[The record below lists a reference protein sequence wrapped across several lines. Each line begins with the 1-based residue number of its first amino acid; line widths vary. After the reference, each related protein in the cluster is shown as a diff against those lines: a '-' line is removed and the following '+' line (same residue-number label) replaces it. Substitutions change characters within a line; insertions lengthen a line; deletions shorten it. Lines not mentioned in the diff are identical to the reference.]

1 MRVSIVKSRSGKSAI
16 ASAAYQSGDILHSD
30 RLGKTF
36 QYSGKEE
43 IVHSE
48 ILLPQNAPHEYIDRE
63 TLWNAVEEVQNKS
76 NSRYARQFVIAI
88 PNEWTRDEAIERARE
103 YLQNS
108 FVERGMAVDWAY
120 HEKDGNQES
129 QDNHHIHALCTVRG
143 FNQDGTWASME
154 KKEFALDSN
163 GERIPIIDPKTGEQK
178 VRVRERNGH
187 HSEEK
192 LWKRVTVQANEW
204 NSRDFLKQVKQEW
217 ADTCN
222 RHLSIESQID
232 PRSHQ
237 ERGLETLPL
246 LHEGSKVREMSLRGI
261 ETDVHQE
268 NLERKKYNETVSRLQ
283 AEIEKSRAQLD
294 QTVKKIIELEA
305 PNGPILRRKENIYGS
320 CAGNYCQLSGSNYPV
335 IKRDQQA
342 GKSNNATDHRS
353 YENTIIQNNVN
364 MLTYNA
370 GELYNSPLF
379 VTENA
384 ANEIKHRHKIRH

>member
-1 MRVSIVKSRSGKSAI
+1 MAIFYMRASIVKSSSGKSAV
-16 ASAAYQSGDILHSD
+16 ASAAYQSGDKLHSE
-30 RLGKTF
+30 RLGETF

-129 QDNHHIHALCTVRG
+129 QDNHHIHVLCTVRG
-143 FNQDGTWASME
+143 FNQNGTWASME

-192 LWKRVTVQANEW
+192 LWKRVTVQTNEW

-222 RHLSIESQID
+222 RHLSESERID
-232 PRSHQ
+232 PRSNK
-237 ERGLETLPL
+237 ERGLETLPM
-246 LHEGSKVREMSLRGI
+246 LHEGSLVKEMISRGI
-261 ETDVHQE
+261 SSEIHQE
-268 NLERKKYNETVSRLQ
+268 NINRNRYNETVTKLQ
-283 AEIEKSRAQLD
+283 QINDSAHQQIGWAVQ
-294 QTVKKIIELEA
+294 KIISLEVGDGA
-305 PNGPILRRKENIYGS
+305 GVNRKTEFNGRSIGDNFRIPGNNGTINERSRQVANPNNG
-320 CAGNYCQLSGSNYPV
+320 
-335 IKRDQQA
+335 IKREQ
-342 GKSNNATDHRS
+342 
-353 YENTIIQNNVN
+353 E
-364 MLTYNA
+364 
-370 GELYNSPLF
+370 
-379 VTENA
+379 
-384 ANEIKHRHKIRH
+384 EIAPDESRQRHRHKL